1 MVRKI
6 DTSEFKN
13 EVLTSEGVIV
23 VDFSA
28 SWCGPCQMLSPILDD
43 IDRERDD
50 FKIFQIDI
58 DEENVLAA
66 QEGIMSV
73 PTLQVYKNGQ
83 KVDQIIGLMPKDR
96 LLDRIG
102 KYTG

>member
-6 DTSEFKN
+6 DTTEFKN
-13 EVLTSEGVIV
+13 DVLTSEGVTV

-28 SWCGPCQMLSPILDD
+28 TWCGPCQMLSPILDEIEGETD
-43 IDRERDD
+43 KFRIL
-50 FKIFQIDI
+50 QIDI
-58 DEENVLAA
+58 DEENLLAA

-83 KVDQIIGLMPKDR
+83 KVDQIVGLMPKDR
-96 LLDRIG
+96 LLEKIE
-102 KYTG
+102 KYVD

>member
-13 EVLTSEGVIV
+13 EVLSSEGVIV